1 MSVEGC
7 LNFIECFIESKK
19 MIEASSLKEVISQ
32 PEMAKVI
39 QKTTSMSEQTASV
52 NMYLIKVQSS
62 TCLYL
67 IIPEFKIILV
77 GLWVEV

>member
-1 MSVEGC
+1 
-7 LNFIECFIESKK
+7 
-19 MIEASSLKEVISQ
+19 MIEVSSLKEAISQ

-67 IIPEFKIILV
+67 IMPELKFKLV
-77 GLWVEV
+77 SLWVEV

>member
-1 MSVEGC
+1 
-7 LNFIECFIESKK
+7 
-19 MIEASSLKEVISQ
+19 MIEASSLKEVISH

-67 IIPEFKIILV
+67 IMLELKFKLV
-77 GLWVEV
+77 GL

>member
-1 MSVEGC
+1 
-7 LNFIECFIESKK
+7 
-19 MIEASSLKEVISQ
+19 MIEASSLKEAISQ

-67 IIPEFKIILV
+67 IMPVLKFKLV
-77 GLWVEV
+77 G